1 MSVLNNYNLQI
12 AAARLF
18 KARRRNSFNE
28 KDLF

>member
-1 MSVLNNYNLQI
+1 MSMLNNYNLQI
-12 AAARLF
+12 AAARLK